1 MFINE
6 TFRTSSQNNENSNY
20 NNYEN
25 QIKGLGFKDR
35 EISTGNKQFQILT
48 KEEWKRLPSEITNQQ
63 PGFNLVEERRGRSHD
78 MHQRLSQR

>member
-35 EISTGNKQFQILT
+35 EISTGNK
-48 KEEWKRLPSEITNQQ
+48 
-63 PGFNLVEERRGRSHD
+63 
-78 MHQRLSQR
+78 

>member
-25 QIKGLGFKDR
+25 QYKGLGFKDR
-35 EISTGNKQFQILT
+35 ETSTG
-48 KEEWKRLPSEITNQQ
+48 
-63 PGFNLVEERRGRSHD
+63 
-78 MHQRLSQR
+78 